1 MDEWMR
7 EAEKYLQSS
16 RYNKYAAKWGSKQ
29 NTVVTETGGENEWEE
44 ESGREGLF
52 SYMGE
57 TKTERRAD
65 KRVTESEGRELINK
79 FFWSLKQL
87 SRHD

>member
-1 MDEWMR
+1 
-7 EAEKYLQSS
+7 
-16 RYNKYAAKWGSKQ
+16 
-29 NTVVTETGGENEWEE
+29 
-44 ESGREGLF
+44 
-52 SYMGE
+52 MGE
-57 TKTERRAD
+57 TKTERRAN

>member
-1 MDEWMR
+1 
-7 EAEKYLQSS
+7 
-16 RYNKYAAKWGSKQ
+16 
-29 NTVVTETGGENEWEE
+29 
-44 ESGREGLF
+44 
-52 SYMGE
+52 MGE

-79 FFWSLKQL
+79 FFWSLKQP